1 MPAISRDIRD
11 LAATGHSCHKVIGCK
26 ATARSVFAYGSKVL
40 RPGDRLLPHTIL
52 VCTPD
57 GCFCEGHPAIVK
69 RGSPNV
75 FAEGIPV
82 ARKGD
87 SADRGKMLQG
97 SQNVF
102 ANGGPPVGGG
112 RF

>member
-1 MPAISRDIRD
+1 MPAVSRNRID
-11 LAATGHSCHKVIGCK
+11 LAATGHSCTRKIGVK
-26 ATARSVFAYGSKVL
+26 ASQFSVFANGRSIL

-57 GCFCEGHPAIVK
+57 GCYCESHSAKVN

-75 FAEGIPV
+75 FIQNIPV

-87 SADRGKMLQG
+87 SADRGRMIQG
-97 SQNVF
+97 SPNVF
-102 ANGGPPVGGG
+102 ANGG
-112 RF
+112 